1 VEQIAEYYVTLKP
14 THDKG
19 RNADGMHHI
28 AFVED
33 PAIEEIGIYL
43 NAHDSRIVADEDTQK
58 KILDYLQSCGQ
69 EVPSHWREV
78 TDEEYLAARE
88 VELTT
93 DPTSR
98 ESYNDLPDP
107 KGGGQWLVR
116 YKYFTPNGSPVI
128 ETTREFCREVIALGR
143 IYTEEEIQNGLS
155 NPEFGNYSIFDYKGS
170 YGCRHVWKRQIYY
183 EDYEDDEVRKV
194 GFVPRVVSR
203 LDDTDATTLNAYLS
217 KDEKMQVVAPLLI
230 PEKKVFRNDELGR
243 YYMIFSKETI
253 TELREIAHNKGVLMS
268 KNLFKDTHD
277 GGVAPS
283 YILDEWQTE
292 SENDKAYTEYGF
304 NIQRCPVGT
313 WIVMSQITDKE
324 YWKKEIKGNKKYAY
338 SIEALINLTIIKMQK
353 MAETQKV
360 VLPDGEHL
368 INGTIYV
375 VQGGEVVSTK
385 EVTEQQEEV
394 IEEVAEKAVE
404 TMTVHTGVKPEE
416 QMSVHTEAKPEEQMS
431 VHYDEPKP
439 VTEMEA
445 VVPTPEAPAEDERV
459 SKLESQMGEM
469 VTEVATL
476 RAMLETPAPVEDVEV
491 QMSGSLWRSI
501 AALRNKK

>member
-43 NAHDSRIVADEDTQK
+43 NAHDSRIVADEDIQK
-58 KILDYLQSCGQ
+58 KILEYLKSCGQ

-98 ESYNDLPDP
+98 ESYNDLSDP

-116 YKYFTPNGSPVI
+116 YKYFGPRDDRNRT
-128 ETTREFCREVIALGR
+128 FCSEVLSIAR
-143 IYTEEEIQNGLS
+143 IYTEEEIKNGLS
-155 NPEFGNYSIFDYKGS
+155 DPEFGNYSIFDYKGS

-253 TELREIAHNKGVLMS
+253 TELREIAHQKGILMS

-277 GGVAPS
+277 GGIAPS
-283 YILDEWQTE
+283 YILDEWQIE
-292 SENDKAYTEYGF
+292 DANDKAYTEYGF

-313 WIVMSQITDKE
+313 WMVMSQITDKE
-324 YWKKEIKGNKKYAY
+324 YWKKEIKLNKKHAY
-338 SIEALINLTIIKMQK
+338 SIEALINLSIIKRQK

-394 IEEVAEKAVE
+394 IEDVAEKAVE
-404 TMTVHTGVKPEE
+404 SMT
-416 QMSVHTEAKPEEQMS
+416 VHTEAKPEEQMS
-431 VHYDEPKP
+431 VHTEEPKP

-469 VTEVATL
+469 VTEIATL

-501 AALRNKK
+501 AALRSKK

>member
-43 NAHDSRIVADEDTQK
+43 NAHDSRIVADEDIQK
-58 KILDYLQSCGQ
+58 KILEYLRGCGQ

-277 GGVAPS
+277 GGIAPS

-292 SENDKAYTEYGF
+292 SEDDKAYTEYGF

-313 WIVMSQITDKE
+313 WMVMSQITDKE

-404 TMTVHTGVKPEE
+404 TMTVHTEAKPEE
-416 QMSVHTEAKPEEQMS
+416 QMSVHTEVKPEEQMS

-445 VVPTPEAPAEDERV
+445 AVPTPEAPAEDERV

-501 AALRNKK
+501 AALRSKK